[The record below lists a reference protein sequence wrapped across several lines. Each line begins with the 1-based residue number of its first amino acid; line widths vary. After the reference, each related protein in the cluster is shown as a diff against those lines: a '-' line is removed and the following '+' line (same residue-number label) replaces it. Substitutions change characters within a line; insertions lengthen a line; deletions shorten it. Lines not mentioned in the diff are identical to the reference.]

1 MSGISHPTPKAL
13 HHNTLYSPPHPP
25 STMSHLHAQ
34 MSPAFE
40 EGHALV
46 ATLLESLNP
55 AHETALIRNID
66 SLNTKAAE
74 AMGEVEESMKGTLRA
89 LSKHHAHLTASTA
102 LPKPTATTETHS
114 ARMISMDRAKSML
127 AKQAGELDE
136 TIEGLEAQLAELE
149 GEVEGLR
156 REEED
161 ERVVPPSREQLL
173 LTIFRGLGI
182 EMQKDA
188 MGKFVKCQV
197 RKPNSAEKD
206 IYIQEFADKFSRYYY
221 ANVLWDA
228 CF

>member
-1 MSGISHPTPKAL
+1 
-13 HHNTLYSPPHPP
+13 
-25 STMSHLHAQ
+25 MSHLHAQ

-66 SLNTKAAE
+66 SLNAKAAE
-74 AMGEVEESMKGTLRA
+74 AMGEVEET
-89 LSKHHAHLTASTA
+89 LSKHHAHLIASTA

-114 ARMISMDRAKSML
+114 ARMISMDRAKYTL
-127 AKQAGELDE
+127 AKQAGELDK

-197 RKPNSAEKD
+197 CKPNSAEKD